1 MPSIG
6 PLPVD
11 TSFPLT
17 RRNWT
22 TSDVRRRLDD
32 LSPDGFVWDTYSPHQ
47 IVPHLIPLEINEG
60 VELWSAIVPLICF
73 EAVEWHPTDRVKRQ
87 FSFCQHPPGEAIKL
101 GTSHNIVLTGPK
113 NKNWGAV
120 HEKWISR

>member
-1 MPSIG
+1 MSGVMIINPPPSNIEIG
-6 PLPVD
+6 QPP
-11 TSFPLT
+11 TSGEG
-17 RRNWT
+17 WT
-22 TSDVRRRLDD
+22 IFLQT
-32 LSPDGFVWDTYSPHQ
+32 GPHQ